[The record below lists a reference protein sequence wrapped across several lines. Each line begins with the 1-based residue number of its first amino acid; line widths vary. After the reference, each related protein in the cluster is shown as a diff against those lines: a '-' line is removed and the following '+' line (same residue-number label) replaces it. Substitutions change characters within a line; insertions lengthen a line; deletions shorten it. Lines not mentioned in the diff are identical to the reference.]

1 MSASTLRENAHTVN
15 RASPICSIAAAGC
28 RIRLGNGALFSTRFL
43 SSPRV
48 GISAP
53 VLLVILLCAVPQA
66 FGRPDRFEGRVFSIP
81 VSPTVVSTIA
91 TKDERL
97 VLLALWRG
105 AAHWYSS
112 GSGLRQSGGI
122 GQNGTINVS
131 LQYGDIG
138 VDLSFDPTAHTAVV
152 QGRTNRIPANA
163 NVLLIDGVG
172 PGGNGRLVKAFF
184 FDSGDANPDLRLGL
198 EKLASLLGRS
208 PEIVDF
214 LQCDAFPDLAKSAV
228 LCPLLKKK

>member
-1 MSASTLRENAHTVN
+1 MRQ
-15 RASPICSIAAAGC
+15 
-28 RIRLGNGALFSTRFL
+28 
-43 SSPRV
+43 

-53 VLLVILLCAVPQA
+53 VLLVMLLCAVPHA
-66 FGRPDRFEGRVFSIP
+66 FGRPDRFQGRMFSIP

-105 AAHWYSS
+105 AARWHSS
-112 GSGLRQSGGI
+112 VGGLRQSGGI

-138 VDLSFDPTAHTAVV
+138 VDLSFDPSTHTAVV

-163 NVLLIDGVG
+163 NALLIDGVG
-172 PGGNGRLVKAFF
+172 RGGSGRLVKAFF
-184 FDSGDANPDLRLGL
+184 LDSGDANPDLRLGFGS
-198 EKLASLLGRS
+198 LASLFGRS
-208 PEIVDF
+208 PEIVEF
-214 LQCDAFPDLAKSAV
+214 LQCDAFPDLIKSANPV
-228 LCPLLKKK
+228 RC